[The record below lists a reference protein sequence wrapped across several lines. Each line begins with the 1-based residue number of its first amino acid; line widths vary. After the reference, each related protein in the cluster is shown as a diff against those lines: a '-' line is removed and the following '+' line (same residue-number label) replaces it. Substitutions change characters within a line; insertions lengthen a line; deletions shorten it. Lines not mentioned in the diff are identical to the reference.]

1 MITFD
6 YSTCSLDWQQAITQA
21 VGLID
26 SPISTTLLPMV
37 LAVLVALEQ
46 GFNRN
51 DHEELMDQIVE
62 EGGLEYATEVVIA
75 LQFIRFDWN
84 YDAHLITFT
93 PDNKQPDYLSR
104 FASVEMRLRKHLSL
118 ANDDVWQRCAD
129 KLIAALG
136 NMPARNQPLV
146 ALLLPEKPEV
156 AHEIARHLCGQKGIC
171 AGMAKTDDHRRAGI
185 GRTGEIL
192 SVTARQ
198 VFDDYYGG
206 KIWCATVLKEQ
217 GVAALARFALTLL
230 VTHVGKC

>member
-26 SPISTTLLPMV
+26 SPISTTLPPMV

-51 DHEELMDQIVE
+51 DHEELMDQIVQ

-75 LQFIRFDWN
+75 LQFIRFDWD

-93 PDNKQPDYLSR
+93 PDDRQPGYLLR
-104 FASVEMRLRKHLSL
+104 FASVEMRLRKHFSL

-136 NMPARNQPLV
+136 NMPAWHQPLV
-146 ALLLPEKPEV
+146 ALLLPEN
-156 AHEIARHLCGQKGIC
+156 QK
-171 AGMAKTDDHRRAGI
+171 
-185 GRTGEIL
+185 
-192 SVTARQ
+192 
-198 VFDDYYGG
+198 
-206 KIWCATVLKEQ
+206 
-217 GVAALARFALTLL
+217 
-230 VTHVGKC
+230 